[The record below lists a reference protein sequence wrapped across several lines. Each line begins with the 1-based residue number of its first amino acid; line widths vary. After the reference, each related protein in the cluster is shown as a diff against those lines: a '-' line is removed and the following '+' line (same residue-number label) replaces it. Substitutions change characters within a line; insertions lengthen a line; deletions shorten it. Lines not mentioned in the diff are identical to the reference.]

1 MSFIPPQRTLL
12 GPGPSDISQRVLE
25 AMARPTIGHLD
36 PEFCKLMDEIKELL
50 RYAFQTKN
58 SLTFPISAPGSAG
71 MEACF
76 LNLVEPGDEVIV
88 CKNGVFGARMLEN
101 VERAG
106 GKGILVESD
115 WGRAVSP
122 IKLEEALEKNPK
134 AKIVAFVHAET
145 STGALSDAETLAKIS
160 REFNCLTIVDAVT
173 SLAGNPLLVDEWQ
186 LDAVYSGTQKCLSAP
201 PGLSPV
207 TFNQKAI
214 EKIKSRKEKCRS
226 WFLDLSLVMAYWSD
240 DGKRSYHHT
249 APVNSLYALHESLL
263 MLKEE
268 GLENSWDRHQ
278 VNHLKLRAG
287 LEELGLEY
295 IVPEGE
301 RLPQLNSVSIP
312 NPADDLKIRNQLLS
326 QFSLEIGGGLGP
338 LAGKIWRI
346 GLMGQSSSEKNIEL
360 CLNALKKSL

>member
-214 EKIKSRKEKCRS
+214 E
-226 WFLDLSLVMAYWSD
+226 
-240 DGKRSYHHT
+240 
-249 APVNSLYALHESLL
+249 
-263 MLKEE
+263 
-268 GLENSWDRHQ
+268 
-278 VNHLKLRAG
+278 
-287 LEELGLEY
+287 
-295 IVPEGE
+295 
-301 RLPQLNSVSIP
+301 
-312 NPADDLKIRNQLLS
+312 
-326 QFSLEIGGGLGP
+326 
-338 LAGKIWRI
+338 
-346 GLMGQSSSEKNIEL
+346 
-360 CLNALKKSL
+360 